1 MAKFENMELA
11 EWLEDAARVLL
22 ENNPKYIAL
31 AARLPDGRTLTA
43 YYKAGVN
50 DKIASAGQIH
60 ADAMLDMIV
69 NNAGTLKEAM
79 EETEEED

>member
-22 ENNPKYIAL
+22 ENNPKNIAL
-31 AARLPDGRTLTA
+31 AAKLPDGSTLTA
-43 YYKAGVN
+43 YYNAGVG
-50 DKIASAGQIH
+50 DKIAAAGQIH

-79 EETEEED
+79 EEED